1 MTGNSVLGGLASAA
15 TEAASASSVLG
26 SGLNASAVL
35 TTASLQGFQ
44 TISAASV
51 ATSLA
56 ESDILTSE
64 LSPQTLATS
73 ALFSNATAA
82 LTPLSGADGV
92 ATATAGA
99 GVVGGALQPLPG
111 SAAATGSLRPL
122 NGVGAGGSAASA
134 TELVSN
140 AANAAATATEAVT
153 SLKPLGGGSTESVA
167 SLQPLSS
174 IASTTFFQSGRA
186 GASGTVTGGLNGAAS
201 SAVVTAGAA
210 STVLPWTM
218 TGAVAGL
225 VAYLLL

>member
-1 MTGNSVLGGLASAA
+1 M
-15 TEAASASSVLG
+15 LG

-44 TISAASV
+44 TIAAS
-51 ATSLA
+51 SLV
-56 ESDILTSE
+56 ESVLESGISASE
-64 LSPQTLATS
+64 LSSQTLATS

-92 ATATAGA
+92 ATATAG
-99 GVVGGALQPLPG
+99 VVGGALQPLPG

-122 NGVGAGGSAASA
+122 NGAGAGGSAASA

-140 AANAAATATEAVT
+140 AANSAATATEAIT
-153 SLKPLGGGSTESVA
+153 SLKPLGGSTESVA

-186 GASGTVTGGLNGAAS
+186 GATGTVNSGLNGAAS